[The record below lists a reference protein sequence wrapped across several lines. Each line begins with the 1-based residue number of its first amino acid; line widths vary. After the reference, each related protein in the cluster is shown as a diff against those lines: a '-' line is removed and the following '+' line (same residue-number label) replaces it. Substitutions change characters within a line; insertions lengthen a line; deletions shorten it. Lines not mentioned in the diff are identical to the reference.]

1 MVISKKE
8 VERIAVLLE
17 ETARHDDDLA
27 AAKTLRELL
36 NAYEV
41 AKEIVL
47 AKTYE
52 HSRDAYAELV
62 TMVKG
67 KKPGR

>member
-8 VERIAVLLE
+8 VERLAVRLE
-17 ETARHDDDLA
+17 ETPRHEDDLA
-27 AAKTLRELL
+27 TAKVLRELL
-36 NAYEV
+36 AAYEV

-52 HSRDAYAELV
+52 HSRDAYSELV
-62 TMVKG
+62 TMIKG
-67 KKPGR
+67 KKID